1 MNTDAPSPGGRIP
14 KVISPFR
21 RGLHVGALVLILP
34 LLVLAFAVI
43 LARYLTCI
51 LLDVR
56 KAWLIALSI
65 DDAANVACNGRLG
78 QSISSRAAVAWS
90 AHKRWGCILCKLLDE
105 VSPNHCAHALTAVDQ
120 NLEVRP

>member
-1 MNTDAPSPGGRIP
+1 MPP
-14 KVISPFR
+14 SPFR
-21 RGLHVGALVLILP
+21 RFLHVAALVLIVP
-34 LLVLAFAVI
+34 VLVLAFAVI
-43 LARYLTCI
+43 LLRYLSCI
-51 LLDVR
+51 VMNVP
-56 KAWLIALSI
+56 KAWVIALSI

-120 NLEVRP
+120 NLEVNP